1 MENNFLSLYHQFKE
15 VMDKGTEEQAE
26 QFLVEHLKEFP
37 EDVKN
42 EIVLSLFENGMNEV
56 IAQDSAMLA
65 FKKEGVETMTGLE
78 QAIRILDDKLKV
90 LELQEKI

>member
-1 MENNFLSLYHQFKE
+1 MENNFLSLYRQFKE
-15 VMDKGTEEQAE
+15 IMDKGTEEQAE

-65 FKKEGVETMTGLE
+65 FKKEGV
-78 QAIRILDDKLKV
+78 
-90 LELQEKI
+90 

>member
-1 MENNFLSLYHQFKE
+1 MENNFLSLYRQFKE
-15 VMDKGTEEQAE
+15 IMDKGTEEQAE

-65 FKKEGVETMTGLE
+65 FKKEGVETMTALE

-90 LELQEKI
+90 LDLQEKI